1 MDYITSSDP
10 LSFCPC
16 RGQAQGARRPSS
28 ASCGPRWWPLSPSG
42 RHRPLPGAL
51 SPWGPR
57 PGLPGRHPSKG
68 PSPHPVPCVLTLN
81 QDGTVW
87 ATAVRP
93 VRALTPGQVS
103 VRRLNEAQPGRLAW
117 HRAPCVKPKLPDPGM
132 HVLCLAWG
140 LPHQEVREPVPAES
154 PQKTQVLP
162 GPSTTEMPARE
173 REQPPWS
180 LPQRPDCLH
189 CPPPWGRGLAV
200 RPAPAAPPRAG
211 PWLRHSLLDSP

>member
-16 RGQAQGARRPSS
+16 RGQAQGAQRPSS

-103 VRRLNEAQPGRLAW
+103 GAPSPVLCPAGFGRGGRGTCTGRARVARAHRGAEAGFGTCSAVPGGAVRVGELVAHGL
-117 HRAPCVKPKLPDPGM
+117 RAP
-132 HVLCLAWG
+132 
-140 LPHQEVREPVPAES
+140 EV
-154 PQKTQVLP
+154 
-162 GPSTTEMPARE
+162 
-173 REQPPWS
+173 
-180 LPQRPDCLH
+180 
-189 CPPPWGRGLAV
+189 
-200 RPAPAAPPRAG
+200 APR
-211 PWLRHSLLDSP
+211 SLLLSMPDSQGWR